1 MEHNALW
8 WIGFNVMV
16 IILIMVDMIVFHKRD
31 HEVSIKESLI
41 WTCVWIT
48 LALLFNLFILY
59 TDGKPAALDYL
70 TGYLIEKSLSVDN
83 LFVFIVIFN
92 YFRVPPVYQHR
103 VLFYGILVAMILR
116 AAFILAGIKLV
127 TEFEWIMYV
136 FGVFLVYIAIKMV
149 TEKNEEYDPSKNL
162 MVKLFS
168 KIMPMKMEY
177 KNHNFIEKENGKH
190 HLTQLFVVLVTIS
203 FIDLVF
209 AMDSIPAIFAITTD
223 PFIVYTSNIFAIMGL
238 RALYFAIAGVMK
250 LFHYLKYALSVILA
264 FVGIKMLIAHYIK
277 IPTVISLLV
286 IVSVLAVAIFASV
299 LRSKMMKNTTM
310 M

>member
-8 WIGFNVMV
+8 WIGFNALV
-16 IILIMVDMIVFHKRD
+16 IVLIMVDMLVFHKRD

-41 WTCVWIT
+41 WTAVWIT
-48 LALLFNLFILY
+48 LALLFNVFILL
-59 TDGKPAALDYL
+59 TDGRQQALDYL

-83 LFVFIVIFN
+83 LFVFIVIFS
-92 YFRVPPVYQHR
+92 YFRVPAVYQHR

-127 TEFEWIMYV
+127 TEFEWIMYI
-136 FGVFLVYIAIKMV
+136 FGAFLIYIAIKMV
-149 TEKNEEYDPSKNL
+149 AEKNEEYDPSKNL
-162 MVKLFS
+162 VVKLFS

-177 KNHNFIEKENGKH
+177 KNHNFIEKENGKR

-203 FIDLVF
+203 FVDLVF
-209 AMDSIPAIFAITTD
+209 AVDSIPAIFAITTD

-264 FVGIKMLIAHYIK
+264 FVGVKMLIAHYFK
-277 IPTVISLLV
+277 IPTGVSLLV
-286 IVSVLAVAIFASV
+286 IVSVLTIAILASV
-299 LRSKMMKNTTM
+299 LRSKIMKNTM
-310 M
+310 ME

>member
-1 MEHNALW
+1 
-8 WIGFNVMV
+8 
-16 IILIMVDMIVFHKRD
+16 
-31 HEVSIKESLI
+31 
-41 WTCVWIT
+41 
-48 LALLFNLFILY
+48 
-59 TDGKPAALDYL
+59 
-70 TGYLIEKSLSVDN
+70 
-83 LFVFIVIFN
+83 
-92 YFRVPPVYQHR
+92 
-103 VLFYGILVAMILR
+103 MILR

-127 TEFEWIMYV
+127 TEFEWVMYV

-277 IPTVISLLV
+277 IPTGISLLV
-286 IVSVLAVAIFASV
+286 IVSVLAIAILASV